1 MKNASLIL
9 NGVLL
14 VAVVVLFILHFSSQ
28 KSNGGTMGG
37 GNSGSSNLKIAYVS
51 QDTVL
56 KYYEY
61 VKTNA
66 DRSKPKEIIR
76 SAVD

>member
-1 MKNASLIL
+1 
-9 NGVLL
+9 
-14 VAVVVLFILHFSSQ
+14 
-28 KSNGGTMGG
+28 MGG

-51 QDTVL
+51 QDTVR

-66 DRSKPKEIIR
+66 DRLEAK
-76 SAVD
+76 